1 MRQTALFLV
10 LLLAV
15 PAARAEEDEEAGQVL
30 IAYQASV
37 GAHQISGVSHALQ
50 WNATALAPD
59 GAQVRLRVPIDSFES
74 GHPGFDALLKAAA
87 EAERYPFIEVEG
99 VARGGRFEGTLALRG
114 VSRPLQIHIGVVQS
128 AGHWVT
134 NATFTLDLND
144 FGISLPSVGRRIA
157 VDFVSRFPV
166 SPQAVIG
173 GGAVSSAD

>member
-15 PAARAEEDEEAGQVL
+15 PATRAEEAEEAGQVL

-37 GAHQISGVSHALQ
+37 GAHQISGVSRALQ
-50 WNATALAPD
+50 WNATALDAD
-59 GAQVRLRVPIDSFES
+59 GVQVRLRVPIDSFES

-99 VARGGRFEGTLALRG
+99 VARGDRFEGTLALRG
-114 VSRPLQIHIGVVQS
+114 VSRPLQIGIGVVQS

-134 NATFTLDLND
+134 NARFTLDLND